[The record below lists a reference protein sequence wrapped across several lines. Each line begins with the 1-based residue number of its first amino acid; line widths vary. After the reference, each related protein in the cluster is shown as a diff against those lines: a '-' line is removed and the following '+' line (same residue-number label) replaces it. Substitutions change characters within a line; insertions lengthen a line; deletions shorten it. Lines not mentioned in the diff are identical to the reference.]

1 MLYNLQMERRE
12 KLSEREELVKQV
24 EDLRVQA
31 EEQASAAASGSK
43 PKVEHESPCNTLG
56 ATAER
61 AHTRILAADLDRHP
75 SSSETRRQ
83 RIPDVHS
90 SSRFRR

>member
-31 EEQASAAASGSK
+31 EEQATAAASGSK
-43 PKVEHESPCNTLG
+43 PKVTRSITCDSFS
-56 ATAER
+56 ATEIER
-61 AHTRILAADLDRHP
+61 
-75 SSSETRRQ
+75 
-83 RIPDVHS
+83 
-90 SSRFRR
+90 